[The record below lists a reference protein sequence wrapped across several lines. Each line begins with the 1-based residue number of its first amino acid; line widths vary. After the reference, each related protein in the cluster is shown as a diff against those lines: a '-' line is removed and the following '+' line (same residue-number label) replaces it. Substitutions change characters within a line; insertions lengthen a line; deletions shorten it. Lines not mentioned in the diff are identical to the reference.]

1 MEFPLSFVVVGSGF
15 RSLFY
20 ARIAKRFPQ
29 FFTLKYLLC
38 RTEEKAQKLN
48 AEYGIPT
55 TTSQELCMEAK
66 PDFVVVAVNR
76 NSVWSVAR
84 EWIKAGFPVLL
95 ETPVVHTEEE
105 LKEAW
110 EMSLHGAK
118 IQVAEQYHRYPI
130 LAAGIKAVKEGLI
143 GDPYGVTLSMAH
155 DYHGASLIRQM
166 LNIEPMAMTLRGN
179 QYRNPVTQTDSRYG
193 PITDGSVT
201 EQERTV
207 VQIEFANGKTAL
219 YDFAGIQYRTFIRA
233 RHVNV
238 QGQNGEWNDS
248 LIR

>member
-95 ETPVVHTEEE
+95 ETPVGHKEEG

-110 EMSLHGAK
+110 EMSLHGGRK
-118 IQVAEQYHRYPI
+118 
-130 LAAGIKAVKEGLI
+130 
-143 GDPYGVTLSMAH
+143 
-155 DYHGASLIRQM
+155 
-166 LNIEPMAMTLRGN
+166 
-179 QYRNPVTQTDSRYG
+179 
-193 PITDGSVT
+193 
-201 EQERTV
+201 
-207 VQIEFANGKTAL
+207 
-219 YDFAGIQYRTFIRA
+219 
-233 RHVNV
+233 
-238 QGQNGEWNDS
+238 
-248 LIR
+248 

>member
-95 ETPVVHTEEE
+95 ETVSYTHLTLPT
-105 LKEAW
+105 
-110 EMSLHGAK
+110 
-118 IQVAEQYHRYPI
+118 
-130 LAAGIKAVKEGLI
+130 KA
-143 GDPYGVTLSMAH
+143 
-155 DYHGASLIRQM
+155 
-166 LNIEPMAMTLRGN
+166 
-179 QYRNPVTQTDSRYG
+179 
-193 PITDGSVT
+193 
-201 EQERTV
+201 
-207 VQIEFANGKTAL
+207 
-219 YDFAGIQYRTFIRA
+219 
-233 RHVNV
+233 
-238 QGQNGEWNDS
+238 
-248 LIR
+248 